1 MELKM
6 PKLGE
11 SVHEGTIEQWLVS
24 VGDTVEEYDPI
35 CEVITDKVTAEVP
48 STHAGTI
55 QSIDVEEGETVSVGS
70 VICHLEVEGE
80 EDANSASA
88 ESGEDQ
94 EDQEDQS
101 EASNTYS
108 RSQANQTEEASTSS
122 SSASQATTSHAQAS
136 SQPKNNGRYSPVV
149 FRLASEHDIDL
160 SQVVGTGFEGRVT
173 KKDIEKAIQ
182 SGNNDVHLASSQ
194 APQSAQATS
203 QTSEETITSQD
214 GDSTIPVAGVRKQIA
229 NNMVRSA
236 TEIPHGWMM
245 VEADATS
252 LVNTRNHYKAD
263 FKKKEGYNLTYFA
276 FFIKAV
282 AESLKEYPLLNSSWQ
297 GDEIVVH
304 KDINISIAVADE
316 NKLYVPVI
324 KHADEKSIKGI
335 AREVNELATKARQQK
350 LTAEDM
356 SGGTFTVNST
366 GTFGSVS
373 SMGIIN
379 HPQAAILQVES
390 IVKKPVVIDDMIAI
404 RHMVNLCI
412 SIDHRILDGLLTGR
426 FMQAVKKRVEQYSV
440 EHTSIY

>member
-55 QSIDVEEGETVSVGS
+55 QSIEVEEGETVSVGS

-80 EDANSASA
+80 EDSSSASTETEEEQSEA
-88 ESGEDQ
+88 SDVSSQ
-94 EDQEDQS
+94 DREDQS
-101 EASNTYS
+101 E
-108 RSQANQTEEASTSS
+108 QTSTTP
-122 SSASQATTSHAQAS
+122 SSASQVTTSQS
-136 SQPKNNGRYSPVV
+136 QVTSQPKNNGRYSPVV

-160 SQVVGTGFEGRVT
+160 SQVKGTGFEGRVT

-182 SGNNDVHLASSQ
+182 TGNNNVHSEPSQ
-194 APQSAQATS
+194 QS
-203 QTSEETITSQD
+203 QTSPAQSPQETIAPQD

-252 LVNTRNHYKAD
+252 LVNTRNQYKAD

-356 SGGTFTVNST
+356 RGGTFTVNST

-426 FMQAVKKRVEQYSV
+426 FMQAVKKRVEQYSI